1 MPSDQLFE
9 AFLELSLATG
19 TSDPAPFRWKEWKE
33 TVVDIV
39 PPWSL
44 AATATNTTLPRSTVN
59 TIRAFAH
66 GYYAQPDARR
76 RDEYSCARGT
86 HNNSNGRE
94 NMLQYLKDQWPK
106 WKVNEVIDEVL
117 KSVGVDLYHM
127 TTPDME
133 NVGTHSVLTR
143 MTL

>member
-1 MPSDQLFE
+1 M
-9 AFLELSLATG
+9 
-19 TSDPAPFRWKEWKE
+19 
-33 TVVDIV
+33 DIV

>member
-1 MPSDQLFE
+1 
-9 AFLELSLATG
+9 
-19 TSDPAPFRWKEWKE
+19 
-33 TVVDIV
+33 
-39 PPWSL
+39 
-44 AATATNTTLPRSTVN
+44 
-59 TIRAFAH
+59 
-66 GYYAQPDARR
+66 
-76 RDEYSCARGT
+76 
-86 HNNSNGRE
+86 
-94 NMLQYLKDQWPK
+94 MLQYLKDQWPK